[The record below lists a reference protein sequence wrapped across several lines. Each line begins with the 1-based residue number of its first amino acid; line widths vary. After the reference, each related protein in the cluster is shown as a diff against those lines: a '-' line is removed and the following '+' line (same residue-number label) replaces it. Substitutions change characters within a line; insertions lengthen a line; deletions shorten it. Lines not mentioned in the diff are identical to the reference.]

1 MKYPIFYF
9 QSSFFLSPY
18 ILLICFSF
26 HIFCFILENG
36 VFSIPLH
43 KAVTHQ
49 SCPDSADS
57 KKSPK
62 SVKEDTQFNS
72 PSAVSTQEATD
83 DSMKMRRD
91 STGSSLSQSSRSS
104 NDTNHDTGN
113 KPNKD
118 TPSESTSWRSWLND
132 AKTLLSSS
140 APATYLMD
148 RQSALNPPLPH
159 VPPIVLQAIEYL
171 RSNGTNS
178 LKSIP
183 TFSNIFLSELNLLG
197 SGIAYYTL
205 E

>member
-1 MKYPIFYF
+1 M
-9 QSSFFLSPY
+9 
-18 ILLICFSF
+18 
-26 HIFCFILENG
+26 
-36 VFSIPLH
+36 H

-49 SCPDSADS
+49 SPPDSADL

-62 SVKEDTQFNS
+62 SVKEDTQLIS

-83 DSMKMRRD
+83 DSMKIRRD

-104 NDTNHDTGN
+104 NEIANHNTGN

-118 TPSESTSWRSWLND
+118 TPSESTSWKSRLID
-132 AKTLLSSS
+132 ALTLLSSS

-183 TFSNIFLSELNLLG
+183 TFSNFFLSELDLLG
-197 SGIAYYTL
+197 SGIVYYTL